1 MRKYFFLACMML
13 GMTTAQAQESSD
25 GQDVVSAAASEIE
38 SFSFENFIPTTL
50 GFGVGLGTSGVT
62 VDLSTHLSDY
72 IGLRAGVNWVPE
84 VKIGTDL
91 DLSEVSGF
99 RDTDAG
105 YTRFITE
112 NGNIPK
118 NLKVEG
124 KLSMTTWHV
133 LFDVYPFTQTSS
145 FHVTL
150 GAYFGAKKII
160 KVYNKEDGA
169 LKIVSRFNESLTGVN
184 PDTHEGT
191 FTYRDNSG
199 ITYPSVSGVKQI
211 GVELGDYFLEPT
223 TEGNLDASIQVE
235 GFRPY
240 VGLGFGRAVPK
251 NRIGLQFDLGCQFW
265 GTPGVYVNGKNGEEK
280 LTKDNTKGEGGDA
293 LKILSKISVY
303 PTMTLRLVGR
313 IF

>member
-1 MRKYFFLACMML
+1 MRKYFFFACLML
-13 GMTTAQAQESSD
+13 GMTTAQAQESNAE
-25 GQDVVSAAASEIE
+25 QDMVSAAATEIE

-50 GFGVGLGTSGVT
+50 GLGLGVGTSGVT

-72 IGLRAGVNWVPE
+72 IGLRAGVNWVPQ

-91 DLSEVSGF
+91 DLSEVSGL

-105 YTRFITE
+105 YARFITE
-112 NGNIPK
+112 NGGIPK

-133 LFDVYPFTQTSS
+133 LFDVYPFTQVSS

-313 IF
+313 IL